1 MTSLHESQD
10 ALFYSTTLPEADQL
24 WIYGF
29 VCKTCR
35 FVQMGEERLKG
46 HLASHP
52 ECNEYTK
59 INLIS
64 VIRDVHEGQTGETDT
79 DAFGTHPFAYL
90 SPVRNEQG
98 VFLCSPLD
106 KECRPLED
114 DEDVTGPLALPSID
128 LIQSITEKLN
138 KPYSE
143 EAPSTSGHLGKA
155 KPPTGPAP
163 STPSTVVAPLSK
175 AVAQV
180 RVSIN
185 SESSDD
191 EHRMHICEETVHHS
205 SDEGTSIPERLVL
218 KPNTWLETTI
228 SKLAGKLGPISD
240 QEPEETVASPS
251 ASSDSDVEDDDSDNE
266 DEDED
271 AEDEEEESASEEME
285 EADESIDPASFLR
298 IENVI
303 SLNEMDMGDL
313 DSLDPVSSILLHSNV
328 TIAKGEITFPYRV
341 PHNRAELAASLK
353 EEETYKRMLDRTRIR
368 HFFKCM
374 AYRCI
379 FSCDSFDDYAQVKI
393 KINLFI
399 LSIE

>member
-1 MTSLHESQD
+1 MASLHESQD

-35 FVQMGEERLKG
+35 FVQMGEDRVKS

-52 ECNEYTK
+52 ECNEYIK

-64 VIRDVHEGQTGETDT
+64 VVRDVQEDQMEETGA
-79 DAFGTHPFAYL
+79 DAFGTRPFGNL
-90 SPVRNEQG
+90 SPLGNDQG

-106 KECRPLED
+106 KERRPIEE
-114 DEDVTGPLALPSID
+114 DEDVNVALALPSID
-128 LIQSITEKLN
+128 LIQSITDKLN
-138 KPYSE
+138 TPYSE
-143 EAPSTSGHLGKA
+143 EAPSTSDHLGKA
-155 KPPTGPAP
+155 KPRTCPAP
-163 STPSTVVAPLSK
+163 ATPSTEVPLLSK
-175 AVAQV
+175 AVSQV
-180 RVSIN
+180 RLSIN

-191 EHRMHICEETVHHS
+191 EHRMQICEETVHHS

-228 SKLAGKLGPISD
+228 SKLAGKLRPVSD
-240 QEPEETVASPS
+240 QEPEEIAASPS
-251 ASSDSDVEDDDSDNE
+251 PSSDSDEDDDSDYE
-266 DEDED
+266 DECED
-271 AEDEEEESASEEME
+271 AEDEEEESASEEMKE
-285 EADESIDPASFLR
+285 TINPASFLR

-313 DSLDPVSSILLHSNV
+313 DSLDPVSSVLLHSNV

-341 PHNRAELAASLK
+341 PHNRAEFAACLK
-353 EEETYKRMLDRTRIR
+353 EDETYKKMLDRTRIR

-379 FSCDSFDDYAQVKI
+379 FSCDSFDDYAQVKNQLFLLQ
-393 KINLFI
+393 NLI
-399 LSIE
+399 LNF